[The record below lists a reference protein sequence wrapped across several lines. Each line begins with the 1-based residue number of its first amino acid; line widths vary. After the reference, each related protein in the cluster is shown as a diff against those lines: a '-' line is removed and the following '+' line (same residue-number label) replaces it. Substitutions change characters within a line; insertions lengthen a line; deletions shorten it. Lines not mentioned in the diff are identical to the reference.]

1 MMSTQSPVHLVWK
14 FVCQL
19 CISVLSLSTY
29 HNLSDPNKV
38 NPGQRISQIV
48 SNFVFAHGY
57 ITDFENFKNGGK
69 AARKMF

>member
-1 MMSTQSPVHLVWK
+1 MMSTQSPVHLVLK

-19 CISVLSLSTY
+19 WIRVLNLSTY

-38 NPGQRISQIV
+38 NPGQRISQFESIFV
-48 SNFVFAHGY
+48 SAQGY